1 MRDYKL
7 NSEQLFYT
15 ENIKQRCRKNID
27 NLTEHDYDRDFRSII
42 IQSPNFELD
51 GSIHEIDFRCY
62 FNEEDSCHDFYNA
75 FHRHED
81 NV

>member
-7 NSEQLFYT
+7 NSEQLFYA
-15 ENIKQRCRKNID
+15 EDLKQRCRKNND
-27 NLTEHDYDRDFRSII
+27 NLTEHDYEDFKSII
-42 IQSPNFELD
+42 VSNPIFEFD
-51 GSIHEIDFRCY
+51 GSIHEIDFRNY
-62 FNEEDSCHDFYNA
+62 FNEEDSCTDFYNN